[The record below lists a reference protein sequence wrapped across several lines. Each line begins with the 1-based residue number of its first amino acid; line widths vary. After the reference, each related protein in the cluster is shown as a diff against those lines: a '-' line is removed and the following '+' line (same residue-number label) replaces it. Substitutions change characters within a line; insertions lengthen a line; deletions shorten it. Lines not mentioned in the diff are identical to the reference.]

1 MAEQEAIG
9 LLEQLARDFNV
20 RDPRKLFQ
28 IARREFPDRR
38 DLTSARAAAAL
49 RGDVARQVLA
59 PKPRSLGKSAAEGP
73 NDRLQADLVGL
84 QPEHERAE
92 QVRLGGP
99 RRLHPGD
106 CHEGPAR
113 QAGGNGDAGG
123 RGDHPGPG
131 PGGGQ
136 LRRYHGIW
144 ATSSRPRGGAA
155 RRGGAPA
162 KGPHG
167 PQCNGGRR

>member
-28 IARREFPDRR
+28 IARREFPDRPDECAGR
-38 DLTSARAAAAL
+38 GGPARRRGPAGAGAQAEEPGEERGGGAQRPAA
-49 RGDVARQVLA
+49 G
-59 PKPRSLGKSAAEGP
+59 GP
-73 NDRLQADLVGL
+73 GGL

-106 CHEGPAR
+106 S
-113 QAGGNGDAGG
+113 GGNGDAGG

-136 LRRYHGIW
+136 LRRYHG
-144 ATSSRPRGGAA
+144 SGQRVPGPRGGAA